1 MVGDGDAPTGDL
13 ARRRAHMPDGTREIL
28 DFRSLGAD
36 QRRLAALLRPG
47 LAVLDVG
54 CGTGAITRGI
64 AEAVGPD
71 GRAVGVD
78 VNPSMVEAA
87 RAAHRR
93 VPGLAF
99 YVVDVYA
106 LPFRGEFDIVA
117 TARVLQWLADPEA
130 ALRGMMKGLRRGGR
144 IVVLDYNHQ
153 KASWTPEP
161 PASMRR
167 FVEAFLQWRAAAGL
181 DNAIADRLE
190 KLLAAAGL
198 TAVTSTDQSEI
209 TRRGDPDFETRAG
222 IWATV
227 AATRGHQMVTD
238 GAISESARRAAE
250 IEYRAWLGEAAQS
263 HAQYLRAA
271 EGVRP

>member
-1 MVGDGDAPTGDL
+1 M
-13 ARRRAHMPDGTREIL
+13 I
-28 DFRSLGAD
+28 
-36 QRRLAALLRPG
+36 
-47 LAVLDVG
+47 
-54 CGTGAITRGI
+54 
-64 AEAVGPD
+64 
-71 GRAVGVD
+71 
-78 VNPSMVEAA
+78 EAA

-99 YVVDVYA
+99 YLVDVYA

-144 IVVLDYNHQ
+144 IVVLDYNHR

-209 TRRGDPDFETRAG
+209 TRRGDPDFEMRA
-222 IWATV
+222 
-227 AATRGHQMVTD
+227 D
-238 GAISESARRAAE
+238 GAISESARRDAE